1 MNKNLCNIP
10 FKYAMLLLFI
20 VIILNRASKNNNIF
34 YLYGVF
40 RDLFTNMHVFY
51 VNIEKSGVF
60 FQLKN
65 F

>member
-40 RDLFTNMHVFY
+40 RTVY
-51 VNIEKSGVF
+51 
-60 FQLKN
+60 
-65 F
+65 